1 VLRGSIFQWVK
12 EGRSIEAAGRVPL
25 VHPHSYHYT
34 HLVAAERRLE
44 LPGSTL
50 FLNHFPRA
58 ERLRLALGFGL
69 LVVFL
74 VWESIAP
81 AFRWFGSP
89 RARLAHGW
97 RNYLLGFIN
106 VILAGLF
113 FVQLWLLATKWV
125 ARNDFGL
132 LNVVDIPVWARVG
145 IAVLWLDLWTYA
157 WHWLNHHVGF
167 LWRFHRMHHTETSL
181 DITSAVRFHFGE
193 IVLSGLLRVPLILLL
208 GLTFKELLIYETLL
222 FSVVQFQHAN
232 IRIPAGIERWLSW
245 IIVSPGFHRVHHSTD
260 WKESNSNFSSLLSI
274 WDRIFRTRAEKLVP
288 GGTAAPFGVTGMS
301 SPEQQTLVALIES
314 PLE

>member
-1 VLRGSIFQWVK
+1 
-12 EGRSIEAAGRVPL
+12 
-25 VHPHSYHYT
+25 
-34 HLVAAERRLE
+34 
-44 LPGSTL
+44 
-50 FLNHFPRA
+50 
-58 ERLRLALGFGL
+58 
-69 LVVFL
+69 
-74 VWESIAP
+74 
-81 AFRWFGSP
+81 
-89 RARLAHGW
+89 
-97 RNYLLGFIN
+97 
-106 VILAGLF
+106 
-113 FVQLWLLATKWV
+113 
-125 ARNDFGL
+125 
-132 LNVVDIPVWARVG
+132 
-145 IAVLWLDLWTYA
+145 
-157 WHWLNHHVGF
+157 
-167 LWRFHRMHHTETSL
+167 MHHTETSL